1 MRKKGVLN
9 IQSLSVQP
17 AVFIE
22 LQEGG
27 KVMSV
32 LARMKGTAKKV
43 GLPPGTLVH
52 VGERKAEKVRMRV
65 FEYNA
70 DTCHE
75 RELENS
81 EECHP
86 FRGTTSV
93 TWLNIDGLHEPEIIE
108 KIGYHFNLHPLVQE
122 DILHTNQRPKMEDHE
137 EYILIVVRMLY
148 YDQETD
154 AVKSEQ
160 VSIILGAHCVI
171 SFQELE
177 GDVFDPLRERIRQ
190 GKGKIR
196 KLGAD
201 YLAYA
206 LIDMVVDHYFV
217 LLEKLGERIA
227 VLEDELT
234 FNPRQHTIQA
244 IHSLKQEIVFLRK
257 SLWPM
262 REVINSLSRSES
274 PLISHELSLYTRD
287 LYDHTIQV
295 IDAVETY
302 QDLLSGML
310 ELYLSSMSNKMNE
323 VMKVLTIFASIFIPL
338 TFLAGIYG
346 MNFEFMPELKWR
358 WSYPVLLCCM
368 CAAGVGMLAFF
379 KRKKWL

>member
-1 MRKKGVLN
+1 
-9 IQSLSVQP
+9 
-17 AVFIE
+17 
-22 LQEGG
+22 
-27 KVMSV
+27 MSV
-32 LARMKGTAKKV
+32 LSRMKGPLKKA

-52 VGERKAEKVRMRV
+52 VGERKAEKVKIRV
-65 FEYNA
+65 MDYDA
-70 DTCHE
+70 GACYE
-75 RELENS
+75 RELEHI
-81 EECHP
+81 EECYP
-86 FRGTTSV
+86 FKETTSV
-93 TWLNIDGLHEPEIIE
+93 TWVNIDGLHEPEIIE
-108 KIGYHFNLHPLVQE
+108 KIGQHFNLHPLVQE
-122 DILHTNQRPKMEDHE
+122 DVLHTNQRPKMEDHDD
-137 EYILIVVRMLY
+137 YVLVVMRMLY

-154 AVKSEQ
+154 TVKSEQ
-160 VSIILGAHCVI
+160 VSIILGSRYVI

-177 GDVFDPLRERIRQ
+177 GDVFNPLRERIRQ

-196 KLGAD
+196 KHGPD

-206 LIDMVVDHYFV
+206 LIDMVIDHYFV
-217 LLEKLGERIA
+217 LLEKVGERIEL
-227 VLEDELT
+227 LESELT
-234 FNPRQHTIQA
+234 LNPRQDTIQA

-257 SLWPM
+257 SVWPL
-262 REVINSLSRSES
+262 REVVNALSRSES
-274 PLISHELSLYTRD
+274 VLISQELPIYMRD